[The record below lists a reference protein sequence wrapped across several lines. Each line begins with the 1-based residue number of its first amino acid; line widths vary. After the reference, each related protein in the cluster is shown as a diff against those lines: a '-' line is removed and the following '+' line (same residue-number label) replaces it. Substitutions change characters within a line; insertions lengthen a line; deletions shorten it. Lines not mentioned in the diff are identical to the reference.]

1 MQITYISNFFQI
13 MEGRIFIRL
22 TSDVYLMSQ
31 ESINDNLWHDVKVTT
46 DEQELSIFIDSN
58 INATTLTLNNSISV
72 ATDYVFIGG
81 LPDIVN
87 QVLRSDDGL
96 NGRDSG
102 GQDQTRKSIF
112 DNPFH
117 GYLQDL
123 RLNEIF
129 LFMDPNDKENFQ
141 IELRNA
147 YYVTLIG
154 LFSKAANNPT

>member
-1 MQITYISNFFQI
+1 

-46 DEQELSIFIDSN
+46 DEEELSIFIDSN

-117 GYLQDL
+117 GFLQDL

-129 LFMDPNDKENFQ
+129 LFMDPNDKVSFGNTSRN
-141 IELRNA
+141 IYHVILLEL
-147 YYVTLIG
+147 LI
-154 LFSKAANNPT
+154 KI